1 MSAGFLPAVVIP
13 RQARGGGMPSI
24 RQELDTTAT
33 ARWYR
38 DASGTQ
44 RAGAWADRE
53 RDYAALRAVLAEHSS
68 ATAATAGRCEQPPI
82 QLAGLLSLV
91 AKRAHYAGAEPVYR
105 RYRSK
110 QQGAPILRWA
120 GSESSL
126 RPAAAFLAEAR
137 IAAFWPYR
145 EGVLEV
151 ADTFDM
157 TRAEW
162 AAAYL
167 QALAAWAADDRPLAA
182 YVPGGA
188 PLCVAE
194 DMAVIA
200 GVNVPWA
207 VGPSAAGHAERLTA
221 LAGDVVRSVL
231 SDASITPLAA
241 LNIVRDEVR
250 SLLSPSPESLA
261 EQILRAAAELSERMI
276 HGSSMAPQQARRLQ
290 GMLPSL
296 ATLLAQQNGPGREGA
311 ADSYLRQA

>member
-1 MSAGFLPAVVIP
+1 
-13 RQARGGGMPSI
+13 MPSI
-24 RQELDTTAT
+24 RQELNTTAT

-38 DASGTQ
+38 EASGTQ

-53 RDYAALRAVLAEHSS
+53 RDYAAFRAVLTEHAG
-68 ATAATAGRCEQPPI
+68 ATAATTSRHEQPPT
-82 QLAGLLSLV
+82 QLAGMLSLV
-91 AKRAHYAGAEPVYR
+91 AQRAHYAGAEPVYR
-105 RYRSK
+105 RYRRK

-120 GSESSL
+120 GSESPM

-167 QALAAWAADDRPLAA
+167 QALAAWTIGDRPLAA
-182 YVPGGA
+182 YVPAGA
-188 PLCVAE
+188 PPCVAE

-207 VGPSAAGHAERLTA
+207 VGPAAAAHAERLSV
-221 LAGDVVRSVL
+221 LADEVVRSVL

-241 LNIVRDEVR
+241 LTLVRDEVR
-250 SLLSPSPESLA
+250 SLLGPSPESLA
-261 EQILRAAAELSERMI
+261 EQILRAAAELSDRMI
-276 HGSSMAPQQARRLQ
+276 NGTSVAPEQARRLQ
-290 GMLPSL
+290 GMLPSF
-296 ATLLAQQNGPGREGA
+296 ATLLAQQSGPWREGG